1 MHFCAI
7 HVDESACAG
16 ESDVYVVVPGT
27 ARTAWAVPR
36 DALPQFLPVLEQ
48 AVGSDHRPRCPACG
62 ADLPKLAQFVCA
74 RAHCEPSDP
83 G

>member
-48 AVGSDHRPRCPACG
+48 AVGSDDRPRCPACG
-62 ADLPKLAQFVCA
+62 ARLPKLAQFVCA